1 MNPIIIFMLGVLI
14 SFCLV
19 VTLTDYNHQKIKVDP
34 DFIRE
39 VKDYMK
45 K

>member
-19 VTLTDYNHQKIKVDP
+19 VTLTDNHRRIKVDP